1 MPMFQF
7 LYKKKYMLLNF
18 MNIMNK
24 LLNMLYLMLNKVKIM
39 INNIHFNK

>member
-1 MPMFQF
+1 MFQF
-7 LYKKKYMLLNF
+7 LYKKKYMLLNL

-24 LLNMLYLMLNKVKIM
+24 LMNMLYLMLNKVKIM